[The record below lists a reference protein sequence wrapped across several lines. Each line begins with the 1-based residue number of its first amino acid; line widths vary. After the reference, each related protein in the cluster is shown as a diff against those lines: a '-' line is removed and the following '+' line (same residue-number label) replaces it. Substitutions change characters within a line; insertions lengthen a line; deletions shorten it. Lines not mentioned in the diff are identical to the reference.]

1 MYFSKAANKY
11 SVPTYDVLPHDEQEI
26 HMIHSNS
33 DLSHKCSRRQR
44 RPIIRTV
51 LLAGLLSLLIVASL
65 TIIPFVNFGKGGAT
79 SPLVPVLSGTSIK
92 TSTVTVEHKSGGL
105 ADASRIAAYKS
116 TNEGMKIGAI
126 ESADPFVVRA
136 CESELAEGGSQNARV
151 NSELEVISTGWPL
164 RSFATRTLN
173 HLSPNPIVATPVV
186 MTQTYE
192 ARKSGTEEWATSV
205 EALPDE
211 RVEWR
216 AVVHF
221 DVVRNVVATTQLPP
235 YISWRNTGLNLLAF
249 WVATAAVLFVGRS
262 VIRSR

>member
-1 MYFSKAANKY
+1 M
-11 SVPTYDVLPHDEQEI
+11 SV
-26 HMIHSNS
+26 SNLDS
-33 DLSHKCSRRQR
+33 TCKTSLKPQ
-44 RPIIRTV
+44 RPIVRTT
-51 LLAGLLSLLIVASL
+51 LLAGLLSLLIVAGL
-65 TIIPFVNFGKGGAT
+65 TIIPFVNFGKGSAT
-79 SPLVPVLSGTSIK
+79 PLVPALSATSIN

-126 ESADPFVVRA
+126 ESAGPFVVRA

-192 ARKSGTEEWATSV
+192 ARKSETDEWAPSV

-211 RVEWR
+211 RVEWL
-216 AVVHF
+216 AVIHC
-221 DVVRNVVATTQLPP
+221 DVVRNVVAKTQLPP

-249 WVATAAVLFVGRS
+249 WAATAAVLFVGRS
-262 VIRSR
+262 IIRSR

>member
-1 MYFSKAANKY
+1 M
-11 SVPTYDVLPHDEQEI
+11 
-26 HMIHSNS
+26 
-33 DLSHKCSRRQR
+33 
-44 RPIIRTV
+44 
-51 LLAGLLSLLIVASL
+51 LIVAGL
-65 TIIPFVNFGKGGAT
+65 TIIPFVNFGKGSAT
-79 SPLVPVLSGTSIK
+79 PLVPTLAGTSIK

-126 ESADPFVVRA
+126 ESAGPFVVRA

-192 ARKSGTEEWATSV
+192 ARKSETDEWAPSV

-216 AVVHF
+216 AVIHF
-221 DVVRNVVATTQLPP
+221 DVVRNVVAKTQLPP
-235 YISWRNTGLNLLAF
+235 YISWRNTGLNFLAF
-249 WVATAAVLFVGRS
+249 WIASAAVLFVGRS